1 MLLIANRMADPTGV
15 LVDLYARRMVT
26 EYSIASAIHRL
37 HGHALPA
44 AAPVRGA
51 LDPILTVIAAPPPP
65 GRFRTRQPENGIDN
79 SRARTRFRIPVNA
92 NAITEIKSGKIID
105 SLDKHT
111 NGPLMRAARNADI
124 RQTIPQHQDRVFR
137 IRFH

>member
-51 LDPILTVIAAPPPP
+51 LDPILTVIAAPPPR
-65 GRFRTRQPENGIDN
+65 RFRTRQPENGIDN

>member
-1 MLLIANRMADPTGV
+1 
-15 LVDLYARRMVT
+15 MVG
-26 EYSIASAIHRL
+26 S
-37 HGHALPA
+37 
-44 AAPVRGA
+44 
-51 LDPILTVIAAPPPP
+51 PPR
-65 GRFRTRQPENGIDN
+65 RFRTRQPENGIDN

-105 SLDKHT
+105 SLDRHT